1 MPEYHVSSAS
11 AAGTLLQ
18 LAIKKSDSVETDKI
32 RGNLAGLD
40 VELATWQAID
50 FNEKGQSVKWSHPV
64 IQVQG
69 GKYILVYPESSQEGA
84 PIYPVP
90 EWKKR

>member
-32 RGNLAGLD
+32 RDNLAGLD
-40 VELATWQAID
+40 VELATWQAIA
-50 FNEKGQSVKWSHPV
+50 FNEKGQNVKWSYPV
-64 IQVQG
+64 VQVQS
-69 GKYILVYPESSQEGA
+69 GKYVIVYPEFSQENA
-84 PIYPVP
+84 PFYPAS